1 MNAGEEFKLLLWR
14 DCTEHAACRLQQRLP
29 RFLQQVDARWCINRR
44 NTAHPSIQL
53 KSFSCVSCVS
63 CVLQCEDCAA
73 GHSAKVV
80 EINDNLKSRSNEDKK
95 IGTQIKQPIIILEKM
110 MRNDDERVGVLCV
123 KSSACVFGWR
133 EEYLIHD
140 LTSRR

>member
-14 DCTEHAACRLQQRLP
+14 DCTEHASCRLQQRLP
-29 RFLQQVDARWCINRR
+29 RFLHQVDARWCINRR

-53 KSFSCVSCVS
+53 KSFSFVS

-95 IGTQIKQPIIILEKM
+95 IGTRIKQPIIILEKM